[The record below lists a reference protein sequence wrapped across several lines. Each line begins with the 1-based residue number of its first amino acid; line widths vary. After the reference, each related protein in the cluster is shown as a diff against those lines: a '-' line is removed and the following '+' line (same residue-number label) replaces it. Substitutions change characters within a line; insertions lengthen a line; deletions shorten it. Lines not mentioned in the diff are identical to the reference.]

1 MGQIEKDAFWVAQL
15 GLVSLCYEFG
25 SFPKNLIPPC
35 IHSMGREE
43 RAPVHDPARGF
54 DIDFTQFRSVFNY
67 RPVNLDCN
75 EYAMEPE
82 TTRELLK
89 RLSKNSLKKYN
100 NEWFTKYEF
109 LKVVKAN
116 YYMCSGVM
124 FFITFEVRD
133 PYDNLPKLFQTRVR
147 DYFGVKEFHI
157 LCRPKPNQAVKCVGT
172 VKSPKRYLDQLMHLF
187 PYSSCSNHIGIGC
200 LCGIHW
206 LCGEHK

>member
-1 MGQIEKDAFWVAQL
+1 KKEPQYTTQQEYVMMRRQVRKSQ
-15 GLVSLCYEFG
+15 
-25 SFPKNLIPPC
+25 
-35 IHSMGREE
+35 
-43 RAPVHDPARGF
+43 GF

-109 LKVVKAN
+109 LKV
-116 YYMCSGVM
+116 
-124 FFITFEVRD
+124 RD

-172 VKSPKRYLDQLMHLF
+172 VKSPKRLA
-187 PYSSCSNHIGIGC
+187 
-200 LCGIHW
+200 
-206 LCGEHK
+206 